1 VDRPRD
7 NKCRAT
13 KAPAKGSASSAFV
26 KSLRMPH
33 FVPCTDAHADRI
45 SGRTP
50 ICRPGH
56 GPHGG
61 FSAAH
66 ESPETEPAAV
76 ELSGFPTARK
86 SSSQR
91 WLPFQTERC
100 VLLPDWRAG
109 RFPLPRD
116 DIPSSCM
123 GARPDS
129 VPPPPGPDRNFVS
142 PFVFT
147 QRCSMGRP
155 EKILSWWDREVDLVG
170 RPIRD
175 DVRSAAHEV
184 WAEAGRRTE
193 ALVADRAQAA
203 DLMEDSVARVSR
215 YLDRIEAPKSS
226 PKNGLLLLAFSRAL
240 RRLAAKS
247 RRLQLA
253 GGAVEL
259 SSLAVDHGWIRQ
271 VNAQL
276 ELQNLVRK
284 LSERNGTI
292 LALRCAG
299 YNWEEVAQKFGTS
312 VTRIRNGFWR
322 EVRDVR
328 RKLQADEKQR
338 HPIDH
343 NLSQALRTS
352 HPEEA

>member
-1 VDRPRD
+1 MDPTEAFLRRTSLLKRRRQPPNCPVSRPLG
-7 NKCRAT
+7 NQLH
-13 KAPAKGSASSAFV
+13 SAGC
-26 KSLRMPH
+26 H
-33 FVPCTDAHADRI
+33 
-45 SGRTP
+45 
-50 ICRPGH
+50 
-56 GPHGG
+56 
-61 FSAAH
+61 
-66 ESPETEPAAV
+66 
-76 ELSGFPTARK
+76 
-86 SSSQR
+86 SSQNAVYCFLTGGQADSR
-91 WLPFQTERC
+91 YPAMTFPPRAC
-100 VLLPDWRAG
+100 GRVPIFLL
-109 RFPLPRD
+109 
-116 DIPSSCM
+116 
-123 GARPDS
+123 
-129 VPPPPGPDRNFVS
+129 PPPGPDRNFLS

-155 EKILSWWDREVDLVG
+155 EKILSWWDREVDRMG

-193 ALVADRAQAA
+193 ALVVDRAQAA

-215 YLDRIEAPKSS
+215 YLDRIDAPKSS

-240 RRLAAKS
+240 RRLVAKS

-259 SSLAVDHGWIRQ
+259 SSLAVDHGWARQ

-276 ELQNLVRK
+276 ELENIVRK
-284 LSERNGTI
+284 LSERNGTV

-322 EVRDVR
+322 EVREVR
-328 RKLQADEKQR
+328 RKLQVDEKQR
-338 HPIDH
+338 YRIDH
-343 NLSQALRTS
+343 RLIQERSKPDHSEQA
-352 HPEEA
+352 